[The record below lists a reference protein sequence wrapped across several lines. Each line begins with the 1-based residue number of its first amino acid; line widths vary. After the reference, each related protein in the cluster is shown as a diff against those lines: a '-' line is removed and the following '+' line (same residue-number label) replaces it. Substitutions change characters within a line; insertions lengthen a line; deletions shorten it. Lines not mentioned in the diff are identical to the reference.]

1 LKTTRP
7 PATFSSVSNLDRQV
21 FKTVAARW
29 LALAGS
35 SSLAFALLGLGK
47 PRVETTDPS
56 VNATPAVTPASQDT
70 AFFAGGC
77 FWGIEGVF
85 EHVKGVKSAV
95 SGYSGGSTKS
105 PTYEEVS
112 EGNTG
117 HAESVQVIY
126 DPSKVT
132 YQQLLEVFFAV
143 HDPTLLNRQGP
154 DVGTQYRSAVFYRD
168 ADQKHA
174 AETYVAELARKNVY
188 PRPIVTAIEPFK
200 AFYPAE
206 DYHHGYMAKH
216 PDQSYIVYN
225 DAPKVE
231 HLKQHFPAL
240 YRNP

>member
-1 LKTTRP
+1 LKTAP
-7 PATFSSVSNLDRQV
+7 PRATLDSVSNLDRQV
-21 FKTVAARW
+21 FKSTATRW

-35 SSLAFALLGLGK
+35 ASLVLALVGLGK
-47 PRVETTDPS
+47 PRIDVGSAAHAPGRTS
-56 VNATPAVTPASQDT
+56 ISADT
-70 AFFAGGC
+70 AIFAGGC

-117 HAESVQVIY
+117 HAESVEVIY

-154 DVGTQYRSAVFYRD
+154 DVGTQYRSAVFYRS
-168 ADQKHA
+168 ADQKQA
-174 AETYVAELARKNVY
+174 AETYVAELASKKVY
-188 PRPIVTAIEPFK
+188 SRPIVTAIEPFK
-200 AFYPAE
+200 AFYRAE
-206 DYHHGYMAKH
+206 DYHQGYMEKH
-216 PDQSYIVYN
+216 PDQPYIVYN

-231 HLKQHFPAL
+231 HLKQQFPAL